1 MDAHADG
8 TDTHWSDEVRIDD
21 EIIRVRSGETVR
33 WFIVPDASGATA
45 EEEAAL
51 FPSTTVEVID
61 GDRGLLVPRCE
72 GGLLDR
78 ALRERGGLAPAL
90 ALGLLDEVVELLL
103 STPPAGE
110 RASRVTPR
118 AFAFDARGAVTLL
131 PGRTRDAAART
142 DAAELGEILH
152 LALTGRTWE
161 ETGLPVGLTAP
172 EVPVAVA
179 ALVTE
184 LLEDSVGAL
193 DLDALRVRIAAL
205 GPERDRGFRPAE
217 PGVDEDSAPTATLGA
232 DLVRELRG
240 AGRPET
246 EAPARPRRAE
256 RTAARP
262 PVRRPRARI
271 RKQREEREQQK
282 PRGQRTRPARWGRMS
297 ALALSVLG
305 VCAGIVLL
313 VQGVGGADARDTRA
327 EGRQAPHAE
336 EQHAEAQHPDA
347 SETEQPAVG
356 HEDPVEAVV
365 ELSRERAD
373 AIAEA
378 DRAALRG
385 LTAPGSPAAAADAAL
400 ALDECGGDCGD
411 VRTLE
416 VGDVQLLDPEEGVAD
431 DSGTAEGDRAV
442 VGATMSTDGGPATP
456 VVFVLERSD
465 GRWLVHSV
473 ERATG

>member
-313 VQGVGGADARDTRA
+313 VQGVGGADVPNTRADAPDTRA
-327 EGRQAPHAE
+327 EAP
-336 EQHAEAQHPDA
+336 QDQQ
-347 SETEQPAVG
+347 SAVG

-385 LTAPGSPAAAADAAL
+385 LTAPGSPAATADAAL

>member
-21 EIIRVRSGETVR
+21 GIIRVRSGETVR

-262 PVRRPRARI
+262 PVRRPRART
-271 RKQREEREQQK
+271 RKQREQREQQRQ
-282 PRGQRTRPARWGRMS
+282 RGRQTRTARWGRTS

-313 VQGVGGADARDTRA
+313 VQGVGGADVPNTRADAPDTRA
-327 EGRQAPHAE
+327 EAP
-336 EQHAEAQHPDA
+336 QDQQ
-347 SETEQPAVG
+347 SAVG

>member
-1 MDAHADG
+1 MDAHAD
-8 TDTHWSDEVRIDD
+8 DTEARWSDEARIDD
-21 EIIRVRSGETVR
+21 GIVRVRAGESVG
-33 WFIVPDASGATA
+33 WFIVPDAAGATA
-45 EEEAAL
+45 GEEAAL

-61 GDRGLLVPRCE
+61 GCSGLLVPRFE
-72 GGLLDR
+72 GGLVDR

-90 ALGLLDEVVELLL
+90 ALGLLDEVVELLQ
-103 STPPAGE
+103 SAPPAGD
-110 RASRVTPR
+110 RASRVTVR
-118 AFAFDARGAVTLL
+118 AFAFDAGGAVALL
-131 PGRTRDAAART
+131 PGRVRDAASRT
-142 DAAELGEILH
+142 DSAELGEILH

-161 ETGLPVGLTAP
+161 ETGLPVALTAP
-172 EVPVAVA
+172 EVPVTVA

-184 LLEDSVGAL
+184 LLEDAERAP
-193 DLDALRVRIAAL
+193 DLEALRARIAAL

-240 AGRPET
+240 GGGPEA
-246 EAPARPRRAE
+246 EGPARPGRAE
-256 RTAARP
+256 RTAART
-262 PVRRPRARI
+262 PVRRTRARM
-271 RKQREEREQQK
+271 RRQRERQKQRGHRER
-282 PRGQRTRPARWGRMS
+282 PIRPARWGRTS
-297 ALALSVLG
+297 ALALSGLG

-336 EQHAEAQHPDA
+336 EQHAEAQHPEA
-347 SETEQPAVG
+347 PGTEQSGVG
-356 HEDPVEAVV
+356 HEDPVAAVV

-385 LTAPGSPAAAADAAL
+385 LTVPGSPAAAADAAL
-400 ALDECGGDCGD
+400 ALDACGGDCGSA
-411 VRTLE
+411 RTLE
-416 VGDVQLLDPEEGVAD
+416 VRDAHRMVREEGAEE
-431 DSGTAEGDRAV
+431 GTGAAEGARAV
-442 VGATMSTDGGPATP
+442 VEAMMATDGGPGTP

>member
-21 EIIRVRSGETVR
+21 GIIRVRSGETVR

-313 VQGVGGADARDTRA
+313 VQGVGGADVPNTRADAPDTRA
-327 EGRQAPHAE
+327 EAPHD
-336 EQHAEAQHPDA
+336 QQ
-347 SETEQPAVG
+347 SAVG

-431 DSGTAEGDRAV
+431 
-442 VGATMSTDGGPATP
+442 
-456 VVFVLERSD
+456 
-465 GRWLVHSV
+465 
-473 ERATG
+473 

>member
-313 VQGVGGADARDTRA
+313 VQGVGGADVPNTRADAPDTRA
-327 EGRQAPHAE
+327 EAP
-336 EQHAEAQHPDA
+336 QDQQ
-347 SETEQPAVG
+347 SAVG

-442 VGATMSTDGGPATP
+442 VGATMSTDGGPAPP

>member
-21 EIIRVRSGETVR
+21 GIIRVRSGETVR

-282 PRGQRTRPARWGRMS
+282 PRGQRIRPARWGRMS

-313 VQGVGGADARDTRA
+313 VQGVGGADVPNTRADAPDTRA
-327 EGRQAPHAE
+327 EAP
-336 EQHAEAQHPDA
+336 QDQQ
-347 SETEQPAVG
+347 SAVG

>member
-282 PRGQRTRPARWGRMS
+282 PRGQRIRPARWGRMS

-313 VQGVGGADARDTRA
+313 VQGVGGADVPNTRADAPDTRA
-327 EGRQAPHAE
+327 EAP
-336 EQHAEAQHPDA
+336 QDQQ
-347 SETEQPAVG
+347 SAVG

>member
-21 EIIRVRSGETVR
+21 GIIRVRSGETVR

-172 EVPVAVA
+172 EDPVAVA

-313 VQGVGGADARDTRA
+313 VQGVGGADVPNTRADAPDTRA
-327 EGRQAPHAE
+327 EAPHD
-336 EQHAEAQHPDA
+336 QQ
-347 SETEQPAVG
+347 SAVG

>member
-21 EIIRVRSGETVR
+21 GIIRVRSGETVR

-152 LALTGRTWE
+152 LALTGRRWE

-313 VQGVGGADARDTRA
+313 VQGVGGADVPNTRADAPDTRA
-327 EGRQAPHAE
+327 EAP
-336 EQHAEAQHPDA
+336 QDQQ
-347 SETEQPAVG
+347 SAVG

>member
-21 EIIRVRSGETVR
+21 GIIRVRSGETVR

-313 VQGVGGADARDTRA
+313 VQGVGGADVPNTRADAPDTRA
-327 EGRQAPHAE
+327 EAP
-336 EQHAEAQHPDA
+336 QDQQ
-347 SETEQPAVG
+347 SAVG

>member
-21 EIIRVRSGETVR
+21 GIIRVRSGETVR

-313 VQGVGGADARDTRA
+313 VQGVGGADVPNTRADAPDTRA
-327 EGRQAPHAE
+327 EAPHD
-336 EQHAEAQHPDA
+336 QQ
-347 SETEQPAVG
+347 SAVG

>member
-21 EIIRVRSGETVR
+21 GIIRVRSGETVR

-313 VQGVGGADARDTRA
+313 VQGVGGADVPNTRADAPDTRA
-327 EGRQAPHAE
+327 EAPQDQQSA
-336 EQHAEAQHPDA
+336 A
-347 SETEQPAVG
+347 G

-365 ELSRERAD
+365 ELSRERAA
-373 AIAEA
+373 AIAQA

>member
-1 MDAHADG
+1 MDAHAD
-8 TDTHWSDEVRIDD
+8 DTEARWSDEARIDD
-21 EIIRVRSGETVR
+21 GIVRVRAGESVG
-33 WFIVPDASGATA
+33 WFIVPDAAGATA
-45 EEEAAL
+45 EAEAAL

-61 GDRGLLVPRCE
+61 GCRGLLVPRFE
-72 GGLLDR
+72 GGLVDR

-90 ALGLLDEVVELLL
+90 ALGLLDEVVELLQ
-103 STPPAGE
+103 SAPSSGE
-110 RASRVTPR
+110 RASRVTVR
-118 AFAFDARGAVTLL
+118 AFAFDARGAVALL
-131 PGRTRDAAART
+131 PGRVRDAASRT
-142 DAAELGEILH
+142 DSAELGEILH

-161 ETGLPVGLTAP
+161 ETGLPVALTAP
-172 EVPVAVA
+172 EVPVTVA

-184 LLEDSVGAL
+184 LLEDAERAP
-193 DLDALRVRIAAL
+193 DLESLRARIAAL

-217 PGVDEDSAPTATLGA
+217 PGVDEDSTPTATLGA

-240 AGRPET
+240 GGGPEA
-246 EAPARPRRAE
+246 EGPARPGRTE
-256 RTAARP
+256 RTAART
-262 PVRRPRARI
+262 PVRRTRARM
-271 RKQREEREQQK
+271 RRQRERQKQRGHRER
-282 PRGQRTRPARWGRMS
+282 PIRPARWGRTS
-297 ALALSVLG
+297 ALALSGLG

-373 AIAEA
+373 AIAAA

-416 VGDVQLLDPEEGVAD
+416 VGDV
-431 DSGTAEGDRAV
+431 
-442 VGATMSTDGGPATP
+442 
-456 VVFVLERSD
+456 
-465 GRWLVHSV
+465 
-473 ERATG
+473 

>member
-313 VQGVGGADARDTRA
+313 VQGVGGADVPNTRADAPDTRA
-327 EGRQAPHAE
+327 EAP
-336 EQHAEAQHPDA
+336 QDQQ
-347 SETEQPAVG
+347 SAVG